1 MRFAANLSARNDAS
15 LRHSMH
21 LSFPHL
27 FKGCNMKIQE
37 HAPHMV
43 SIGST
48 VHIRD
53 LAGLP
58 NGRNSKDVEW
68 IEYLRRSNDHWI
80 FISGDSRILKNP
92 AELAALRSAG
102 LHGFVLAPAYQK
114 TPLHQVA
121 SLLVWRWPEIVQITK
136 LIQPPSVHEIPI
148 KKTTRMRVLL

>member
-1 MRFAANLSARNDAS
+1 VNVLFDNCTSPTFASTL
-15 LRHSMH
+15 HG
-21 LSFPHL
+21 F
-27 FKGCNMKIQE
+27 IQ
-37 HAPHMV
+37 HDDHKA
-43 SIGST
+43 

-92 AELAALRSAG
+92 AERAALRSAG